1 MKYILMVR
9 SMAMKS
15 ERYWTILIGML
26 LVIFFSYEIVQR
38 EILDEKL
45 ILIENHLKESDEI
58 LRIIENES
66 YQIVEQEKALDD
78 LDERKQ
84 FLEEKSELYKWKV
97 DVILE
102 IQSALQ
108 GMQMQLFLYSD
119 FSDIYFKNEL
129 KFLDAMVQGSQD
141 EQIVSDYFNVYQLY
155 NLDAS
160 QVMAQYRMENSL
172 NENEIVWQNVW
183 NAVINLFSSVYVYVP
198 LVFIVLSFGILK
210 NLRSSVLS
218 YLPKTYEELLFKAVI
233 RGVGKVCVMLSVL
246 LCCIVGFTSWRLGE
260 APQFAKVLHY
270 NHQLHQFDF
279 VHPIYLLLS
288 YVGLVLFITLLMFI
302 VKDLI
307 SIYFEEEY
315 IPVLLTMVCV
325 YVIVSIPNFI
335 LNQLGYDGILL
346 NGITTFQQ
354 INTRMGFYTTV
365 KQLGVYLVYMSIMLG
380 IGVFLHKFQ
389 FKKLRKMR

>member
-1 MKYILMVR
+1 
-9 SMAMKS
+9 MKS

-38 EILDEKL
+38 ETMDEKL

-380 IGVFLHKFQ
+380 MGLFLHKFQ

>member
-1 MKYILMVR
+1 
-9 SMAMKS
+9 MAMKS

-38 EILDEKL
+38 ETLDEKL

-84 FLEEKSELYKWKV
+84 FLEEKSELYEWKV

-260 APQFAKVLHY
+260 VPQFAKVLHY

-335 LNQLGYDGILL
+335 LNQLGHDGILL

-380 IGVFLHKFQ
+380 IGLFLHKFQ